1 MAYENSTA
9 AKNHS
14 RRKKIA
20 EFGQN
25 LGQLIPGHTYDQDL
39 DHVIHAPF
47 RLFDQDHNRDHDKQ
61 VWTHKFKLSQIKLW
75 LNKWLWT

>member
-1 MAYENSTA
+1 MNGAQIDIISELFKKISLAYENSTA

-61 VWTHKFKLSQIKLW
+61 V
-75 LNKWLWT
+75 